1 MIPTRKVSSEP
12 RTAHGEARRRERG
25 AANDSTISP
34 LPPARTGRKG
44 RNLPSLFVLVEATYE
59 LRA

>member
-12 RTAHGEARRRERG
+12 RTAHGEARRRERV

-34 LPPARTGRKG
+34 LARPEPDERDETSPAC
-44 RNLPSLFVLVEATYE
+44 SSW
-59 LRA
+59 